1 MLPCNQLATA
11 LLILGFSR
19 VSIVKGI
26 GLPLDQM
33 PEPCLPEQFN
43 DLIPALRSKTD
54 GYAALVYHLCKLGAE
69 VTGGVV
75 HISQD
80 ALIAQKVHQFSLSS
94 SREREFR
101 DLGGT
106 GKGLLGLEGM
116 LRKLGGLQEGFVET
130 VLLPQM
136 HHAIGRL
143 SIFHNHDTDD
153 TDSHPELPNDSEA
166 FELIA
171 KMKIHS
177 NAQSV
182 STGKTILREVKKA
195 TYALPPIADDL
206 VALNRKFTTFKKNM
220 ESVVTNSSTSLAAMK
235 KGIKTLPLPMSSS
248 SSSSS
253 RMSTPIPG
261 TSTVFQSISRSRSLS
276 SNEDQAKKSITPP
289 IITTTTNNNNM
300 NTSATN
306 TSTNNTNTS
315 TNTSANNSNAWIW
328 VDSIQ
333 KLIPTFGSLSLN
345 QNKH

>member
-1 MLPCNQLATA
+1 
-11 LLILGFSR
+11 
-19 VSIVKGI
+19 
-26 GLPLDQM
+26 
-33 PEPCLPEQFN
+33 
-43 DLIPALRSKTD
+43 
-54 GYAALVYHLCKLGAE
+54 LGAE

-101 DLGGT
+101 DIGGT
-106 GKGLLGLEGM
+106 GKGILGLEGM

-143 SIFHNHDTDD
+143 SIFHNHDNDD

-206 VALNRKFTTFKKNM
+206 VALNRKFASFKKNM
-220 ESVVTNSSTSLAAMK
+220 DSVMVNSGTSIVAMK
-235 KGIKTLPLPMSSS
+235 KGIKTLPLPTASASASSS
-248 SSSSS
+248 LSSS
-253 RMSTPIPG
+253 RIPTPVP
-261 TSTVFQSISRSRSLS
+261 TVFQSISRSRSLS
-276 SNEDQAKKSITPP
+276 SNDQDKSITPP
-289 IITTTTNNNNM
+289 VTATANNNM
-300 NTSATN
+300 SASAAN
-306 TSTNNTNTS
+306 TSTNN
-315 TNTSANNSNAWIW
+315 NNSNAWTW
-328 VDSIQ
+328 VDGIQ
-333 KLIPTFGSLSLN
+333 KLIPTFGSMSLN